1 MGEGIIGMAKSVSM
15 ILQTS
20 RDTES
25 ADVGNIASSVLVI
38 YFIWV
43 LYFDQIEHERFGTI
57 RQQIWAILHFPLHV
71 AILLTVEGTAALI
84 LWNIIARYL

>member
-1 MGEGIIGMAKSVSM
+1 MGEGIIGMAKSVSQ

-20 RDTES
+20 RETSS
-25 ADVGNIASSVLVI
+25 ADIGNIVASVLLI

-43 LYFDQIEHERFGTI
+43 LYFDQIENERFGTI

-71 AILLTVEGTAALI
+71 AILLTVEGAASLVI
-84 LWNIIARYL
+84 WNILSRYM

>member
-1 MGEGIIGMAKSVSM
+1 MGEGIIGMAKSVSQ

-20 RDTES
+20 RETSSSDI
-25 ADVGNIASSVLVI
+25 GNIIAAVLLI

-43 LYFDQIEHERFGTI
+43 LYFDQIENERFGTI

-71 AILLTVEGTAALI
+71 AILLTVEGAASMI
-84 LWNIIARYL
+84 IWNILSRYM